1 MYKINN
7 QKGYI
12 VELKEL
18 YESGNLSFSVV
29 SDFYNPMDCSPTVS
43 SAHGILQARILEQ

>member
-1 MYKINN
+1 MYEINK

-18 YESGNLSFSVV
+18 YESGNLSCSVV
-29 SDFYNPMDCSPTVS
+29 SDFYNPVDCSTPVFS
-43 SAHGILQARILEQ
+43 VHGILQARILEQ